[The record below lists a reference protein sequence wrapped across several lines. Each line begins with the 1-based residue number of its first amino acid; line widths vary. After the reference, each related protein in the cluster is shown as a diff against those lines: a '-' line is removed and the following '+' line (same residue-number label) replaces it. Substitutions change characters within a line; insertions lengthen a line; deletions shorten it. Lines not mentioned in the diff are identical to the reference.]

1 MMKKIQTLSGLLALA
16 MLLLFPLLT
25 WAQPPTF
32 GGGTG
37 TGTDPY
43 LISTKAHF
51 EALVKAV
58 QEGESYVGKDFLQTA
73 DIDLENAT
81 FAPFAL
87 RASYIGG
94 YHILSNFSL
103 ELSETTTELAIFAT
117 VAATIFDNVTIK
129 QPAEKKLSQLTKF
142 RIVEQ
147 GYDVSFRNVNA
158 ELNLGTRT
166 TGVSFLFAGY
176 LTNAIVDNCKL
187 SVEIELGA
195 IPTGDIQIQ
204 FLDEASKFLLL
215 NGDLTVSAVKSTEF
229 SGNVN
234 LNASLVDKVECAVL
248 VGNRVV
254 NVTGTGAGAISML
267 NDAAVHDVTDFLL
280 YSSEAYSDVNKVCA
294 TTSSQKFCL
303 GMTEDELK
311 MDVAKAKTIVLEGQ
325 PIYTPTYLTPR
336 FVKGAYPAPR
346 WYRALQRYQRL
357 IPLLN
362 KNTPSTPFEIEDVD
376 DWVIAVDAV
385 SVLQFVKLAADIDFA
400 TYGEVIRH
408 PGKSS
413 GKDFVFDGAG
423 HTIKGLTYNAPEAE
437 KCEKFALFKDGKIRN
452 VVLEGANL
460 SFAMAE
466 DARGD
471 FACLAIM
478 PDELENCTLNNCK
491 LTISSNNTTGINMV
505 SAGLVA
511 SSLVAKGKALGITI
525 NNSEL
530 TVNGKDIYGTLGIA
544 IAKIQSSVPADRQTV
559 AGIVANDIKLTFDSE
574 AESGT
579 FMVQAGGLFGL
590 VAGADVSRCGVSGI
604 IRAKKAGSVVRL
616 GGFSG
621 SIAGGTNIAQCYAK
635 VDVEAMKV
643 NTLGGFV
650 GEAHL
655 YNYKI
660 SDCYAA
666 GILALE
672 EGKDVAGFVSFTDV
686 NSAHTSIENC
696 YVKYD
701 SFIVTS
707 TNTRPFVSYPSTVT
721 DVSDLGSFLKNC
733 YYTIEGYPS
742 GAKPA
747 LLAKANN
754 NMSDVTG
761 FDSWDFKE
769 IWMPWSDAP
778 VLRWEKLVAWQ
789 PEGDGSEAKPY
800 LIATLDN
807 LHWLSENPSIW
818 TRGAHFKQT
827 NDIDASDTKN
837 WNKKGEKSLGFR
849 PIGDATRAFHGT
861 YDGDNKLIRNLFI
874 GADEENVGF
883 FGLVDGGISVLKNIR
898 LENLKIA
905 TSDAAKCVG
914 GLVAQTDMSEVK
926 ITGCHVTLEN
936 LSAGVGTSSVGGFAG
951 YLNNVSVLEQS
962 SATAANTTTAIL
974 AKKGNVGGFVGTLQ
988 ADNGKLEILYTNI
1001 NVEEAEGGMVAAM
1014 GGFVGNM
1021 TGGAGSELQNA
1032 YSHGDIKYRT
1042 PAGKGAFVGSLNG
1055 TGKIL
1060 ATYAV
1065 GKVEDLSGATPVLV
1079 TNAGFGGSKTGGT
1092 LIQNYYLKK
1101 QGEQEITSTVFD
1113 AANMCTALDREK
1125 MQSGNPSDMLGFE
1138 TTVWKFQEGK
1148 YPEFLGNEM
1157 PKMGTVTIEKVGD
1170 DEGEIA
1176 ITVGGVQVTNGG
1188 QYTVG
1193 SVVKIKVTV
1202 YKPQDYA
1209 ATVTVN
1215 NTPLALTHG
1224 EATYVVAEGDNAI
1237 KVAITKV
1244 VKAAVTV
1251 EKVGEDKG
1259 TIAVTIDGTEVTSGN
1274 QYAVGAV
1281 VKIKVTLNDP
1291 ANSVAMVTAN
1301 GVPLAL
1307 THGEATYAVVEGSNA
1322 IKVVIAEGKK
1332 ATVTVEKVGEDKGT
1346 IAVTVD
1352 GTEVV
1357 SGNQYF
1363 VGVVISFKVTIS
1375 DPAKYEAKV
1384 IANGKGIKLTNG
1396 EGTYAIVEGNNAI
1409 KVVIASKSTPTPP
1422 PSAVEDVAFA
1432 NVVVAPNPFAN
1443 QLRIASYELRGEYAL
1458 YNAQGVMVASGVL
1471 EGSETHISTSSF
1483 PAGMYLL
1490 RLRVENG
1497 ATKTYRVVK
1506 Q

>member
-37 TGTDPY
+37 AANDPY

-58 QEGESYVGKDFLQTA
+58 QEGESYAGKDFLQTA

-87 RASYIGG
+87 RASYLGG

-142 RIVEQ
+142 RIVRE

-166 TGVSFLFAGY
+166 TGVSFLFAEY
-176 LTNAIVDNCKL
+176 LTNAVVDNCKL

-254 NVTGTGAGAISML
+254 NVTGTGAGAISMV
-267 NDAAVHDVTDFLL
+267 NDAAVHNVTDFLL
-280 YSSEAYSDVNKVCA
+280 YSSEAYSDINKVCA

-311 MDVAKAKTIVLEGQ
+311 MDVAKAKTIILEGQ

-346 WYRALQRYQRL
+346 WYRALQRYQRM
-357 IPLLN
+357 ISHE
-362 KNTPSTPFEIEDVD
+362 NTPSIPFEIENVD
-376 DWVIAVDAV
+376 DWIIVTEATGA
-385 SVLQFVKLAADIDFA
+385 LQFVKLAADIDFA

-544 IAKIQSSVPADRQTV
+544 IAKIQSSVLPDRQTV

-590 VAGADVSRCGVSGI
+590 VAGADISRCGVSGI
-604 IRAKKAGSVVRL
+604 IRARKAGSVVRL

-672 EGKDVAGFVSFTDV
+672 EGKDVAGFVGFTDV

-807 LHWLSENPSIW
+807 LRWLSENPSIW

-951 YLNNVSVLEQS
+951 YLNNVSILEQS

-988 ADNGKLEILYTNI
+988 ADNGKLEKLYTNI

-1065 GKVEDLSGATPVLV
+1065 GKVEDISGATPVLV

-1092 LIQNYYLKK
+1092 LVQNYYLKK

-1113 AANMCTALDREK
+1113 AVNMCTALDREK
-1125 MQSGNPSDMLGFE
+1125 MQSGNPSDMPGFE

-1244 VKAAVTV
+1244 VKATVTV

-1281 VKIKVTLNDP
+1281 VKIEVTLNAP

-1332 ATVTVEKVGEDKGT
+1332 AMVTVEKVGEDKGT

-1352 GTEVV
+1352 GAEVV
-1357 SGNQYF
+1357 SGNEYF
-1363 VGVVISFKVTIS
+1363 VGVVISFKVTVS
-1375 DPAKYEAKV
+1375 DPAKYEARV

-1432 NVVVAPNPFAN
+1432 NVVVSPNPFAN
-1443 QLRIASYELRGEYAL
+1443 QLRITGYELRGEYAL
-1458 YNAQGVMVASGVL
+1458 YNAQGFMVVSGVL
-1471 EGSETHISTSSF
+1471 DGSETYINTSSF

>member
-1 MMKKIQTLSGLLALA
+1 MMKNVHKLSGLLALA

-37 TGTDPY
+37 AANDPY

-58 QEGESYVGKDFLQTA
+58 QEGESYAGKDFLQTA

-142 RIVEQ
+142 RIVRE
-147 GYDVSFRNVNA
+147 GYDVAFRNVNA
-158 ELNLGTRT
+158 ELNLGMRT
-166 TGVSFLFAGY
+166 AGVSFLFAGN
-176 LTNAIVDNCKL
+176 LTNAVVDNCKL

-204 FLDEASKFLLL
+204 FLDGASQFLLL

-248 VGNRVV
+248 VGKRVV
-254 NVTGTGAGAISML
+254 NVTGTGAGTINMV
-267 NDAAVHDVTDFLL
+267 NDAAVHNVTDFLL
-280 YSSEAYSDVNKVCA
+280 YSSEAYSDINKVCA
-294 TTSSQKFCL
+294 TASSQKFCL

-311 MDVAKAKTIVLEGQ
+311 MDVAKAKTIVLDGQ

-346 WYRALQRYQRL
+346 WYRALQRYQRM
-357 IPLLN
+357 ISHE
-362 KNTPSTPFEIEDVD
+362 NTPSTPFEIENVD
-376 DWVIAVDAV
+376 DWIIVTEATGA
-385 SVLQFVKLAADIDFA
+385 LQFVKLATDIDFA
-400 TYGEVIRH
+400 AYGEVIRH

-423 HTIKGLTYNAPEAE
+423 HTIKGLTYNASEAE

-466 DARGD
+466 DASGD
-471 FACLAIM
+471 FACLAIV
-478 PDELENCTLNNCK
+478 PDGLENCTLNNCK

-643 NTLGGFV
+643 NALGGFV

-655 YNYKI
+655 HNYKI
-660 SDCYAA
+660 SDCYAT
-666 GILALE
+666 GMLALE
-672 EGKDVAGFVSFTDV
+672 EGKDVAGFVGFTDV

-742 GAKPA
+742 SAKPA

-883 FGLVDGGISVLKNIR
+883 FGLVDGGVSVLKNIR

-988 ADNGKLEILYTNI
+988 ADNGKLEKLYTNI
-1001 NVEEAEGGMVAAM
+1001 NVVEAEGSSVNTM
-1014 GGFVGNM
+1014 GGFVGYIS
-1021 TGGAGSELQNA
+1021 GGATTVLQNA
-1032 YSHGDIKYRT
+1032 YSLGNVNFRS
-1042 PAGKGAFVGSLNG
+1042 AGIIGAFVGEVHGTTKIQTTYTAGKVQDING
-1055 TGKIL
+1055 T
-1060 ATYAV
+1060 
-1065 GKVEDLSGATPVLV
+1065 ESVLKPD
-1079 TNAGFGGSKTGGT
+1079 AGFGGVLSGGT
-1092 LIQNYYLKK
+1092 LNKNYYQKK
-1101 QGEQEITSTVFD
+1101 QGDKEITSPNFD
-1113 AANMCTALDREK
+1113 AAGKCTALDKEK
-1125 MQSGNPSDMLGFE
+1125 MQSGNPSDMPGFE
-1138 TTVWKFQEGK
+1138 ATVWKFQEGK

-1157 PKMGTVTIEKVGD
+1157 PKMGTITIEKVGD

-1176 ITVGGVQVTNGG
+1176 ITVGGVEVTNGG
-1188 QYTVG
+1188 QYTVR

-1244 VKAAVTV
+1244 VKA
-1251 EKVGEDKG
+1251 
-1259 TIAVTIDGTEVTSGN
+1259 
-1274 QYAVGAV
+1274 
-1281 VKIKVTLNDP
+1281 
-1291 ANSVAMVTAN
+1291 
-1301 GVPLAL
+1301 
-1307 THGEATYAVVEGSNA
+1307 
-1322 IKVVIAEGKK
+1322 
-1332 ATVTVEKVGEDKGT
+1332 TVTVEKVGEDKGT

-1352 GTEVV
+1352 GAEVV

-1363 VGVVISFKVTIS
+1363 VGVVISFKVTVS
-1375 DPAKYEAKV
+1375 DPAKYEARV

-1458 YNAQGVMVASGVL
+1458 YNAQGFMVVSGVL
-1471 EGSETHISTSSF
+1471 DGSETHINTSSF

>member
-1 MMKKIQTLSGLLALA
+1 MMKNVHKLSGLLALA
-16 MLLLFPLLT
+16 MLLLFPLIT

-37 TGTDPY
+37 TETDPY

-58 QEGESYVGKDFLQTA
+58 QDGESYAGKIFLQTA
-73 DIDLENAT
+73 DIDLENIT
-81 FAPFAL
+81 LAPFAL
-87 RASYIGG
+87 KGDYFGG
-94 YHILSNFSL
+94 YHSISNFSL
-103 ELSETTTELAIFAT
+103 ELSETTTELALFGA
-117 VAATIFDNVTIK
+117 VAATTFDNVTIK

-142 RIVEQ
+142 RIVEN
-147 GYDVSFRNVNA
+147 GYDVAFRNVNA

-166 TGVSFLFAGY
+166 TGISFLFAK
-176 LTNAIVDNCKL
+176 LLSNAVVDNCKL

-204 FLDEASKFLLL
+204 FLDNAIRFLLL
-215 NGDLTVSAVKSTEF
+215 NGDLTVSAVKSSEF
-229 SGNVN
+229 SGSVN
-234 LNASLVDKVECAVL
+234 LNASLVDMVEGAVL
-248 VGNRVV
+248 VGKRVV
-254 NVTGTGAGAISML
+254 NVTGTGAGTINMV
-267 NDAAVHDVTDFLL
+267 NDAAVHNVMYFLL
-280 YSSEAYSDVNKVCA
+280 YSSEAYNDINKVC
-294 TTSSQKFCL
+294 TTASSQKFCL

-311 MDVAKAKTIVLEGQ
+311 MDVAKARTIILDEK
-325 PIYTPTYLTPR
+325 PIYPSTYITPR
-336 FVKGAYPAPR
+336 FMKGEYPAPR
-346 WYRALQRYQRL
+346 WCHALQRYQRL
-357 IPLLN
+357 IPFLN
-362 KNTPSTPFEIEDVD
+362 KNTPSTPFEIENVD
-376 DWVIAVDAV
+376 DWIIVTEATAD
-385 SVLQFVKLAADIDFA
+385 LQFVKLAADIDFA

-408 PGKSS
+408 PGKWS
-413 GKDFVFDGAG
+413 GMDFVFDGAG
-423 HTIKGLTYNAPEAE
+423 HTIKGFTYNAPEEE
-437 KCEKFALFKDGKIRN
+437 KCEEFALFKNGKIRN

-460 SFAMAE
+460 SFAMRN
-466 DARGD
+466 DSRGD

-491 LTISSNNTTGINMV
+491 LTISCNNTTGINMV

-511 SSLVAKGKALGITI
+511 SSLVARGKALGITI

-544 IAKIQSSVPADRQTV
+544 IAKVQSSVPADRQTV

-672 EGKDVAGFVSFTDV
+672 EGKDVAGFVGFTDV

-789 PEGDGSEAKPY
+789 PDGDGSEAKPY

-807 LHWLSENPSIW
+807 LRWLSENPSIW

-936 LSAGVGTSSVGGFAG
+936 LSAGGGTSSVGGFAG
-951 YLNNVSVLEQS
+951 YLNNVSILEQS

-988 ADNGKLEILYTNI
+988 ADNGKLEKLYTNI

-1065 GKVEDLSGATPVLV
+1065 GKVEDISGATPVLV

-1092 LIQNYYLKK
+1092 LVQNYYLKK
-1101 QGEQEITSTVFD
+1101 QGEQEITSTEFD

-1138 TTVWKFQEGK
+1138 ATVWKFQEGK

-1176 ITVGGVQVTNGG
+1176 ITVGGVEVTNGG

-1215 NTPLALTHG
+1215 NTPLALTLG

-1244 VKAAVTV
+1244 VKA
-1251 EKVGEDKG
+1251 
-1259 TIAVTIDGTEVTSGN
+1259 
-1274 QYAVGAV
+1274 
-1281 VKIKVTLNDP
+1281 
-1291 ANSVAMVTAN
+1291 
-1301 GVPLAL
+1301 
-1307 THGEATYAVVEGSNA
+1307 
-1322 IKVVIAEGKK
+1322 
-1332 ATVTVEKVGEDKGT
+1332 TVTVEKVGEDKGT

-1352 GTEVV
+1352 GAEVI

-1363 VGVVISFKVTIS
+1363 VGVVISFKVTVS

-1384 IANGKGIKLTNG
+1384 FANSKGIKLTNG

-1409 KVVIASKSTPTPP
+1409 KVVIATKSTPTPS
-1422 PSAVEDVAFA
+1422 PSAVEDTVFA

-1458 YNAQGVMVASGVL
+1458 YNAQGFMVVSGVL
-1471 EGSETHISTSSF
+1471 DGSETHINTSSF

-1497 ATKTYRVVK
+1497 ATKTYSVVK

>member
-37 TGTDPY
+37 AANDPY

-58 QEGESYVGKDFLQTA
+58 QEGESYAGKDFLQTA

-87 RASYIGG
+87 RASYLGG

-142 RIVEQ
+142 RIVRE

-166 TGVSFLFAGY
+166 TGVSFLFAEY
-176 LTNAIVDNCKL
+176 LTNAVVDNCKL

-254 NVTGTGAGAISML
+254 NVTGTGAGAISMV
-267 NDAAVHDVTDFLL
+267 NDAAVHNVTDFLL
-280 YSSEAYSDVNKVCA
+280 YSSEAYSDINKVCA
-294 TTSSQKFCL
+294 TASSQRFCL

-311 MDVAKAKTIVLEGQ
+311 MDVAKAKTIVLDGQ

-346 WYRALQRYQRL
+346 WYRALQRHQRL
-357 IPLLN
+357 MALE
-362 KNTPSTPFEIEDVD
+362 NTPSTPFEIENVD
-376 DWVIAVDAV
+376 DWIIVTEATGA
-385 SVLQFVKLAADIDFA
+385 LQFVKLAADIDFA

-544 IAKIQSSVPADRQTV
+544 IAKIQSSVLPDRQTV

-643 NTLGGFV
+643 NALGGFV

-655 YNYKI
+655 HNYKI
-660 SDCYAA
+660 SDCYAT
-666 GILALE
+666 GMLALE
-672 EGKDVAGFVSFTDV
+672 EGKDVAGFVGFTDV

-837 WNKKGEKSLGFR
+837 WNKKGAKSLGFR

-951 YLNNVSVLEQS
+951 YLNNVSILEQS

-988 ADNGKLEILYTNI
+988 ADNGKLEKLYTNI

-1065 GKVEDLSGATPVLV
+1065 GKVEDISGATPVLV

-1092 LIQNYYLKK
+1092 LVQNYYLKK

-1113 AANMCTALDREK
+1113 AVNMCTALDREK
-1125 MQSGNPSDMLGFE
+1125 MQSGNPSDMPGFE

-1157 PKMGTVTIEKVGD
+1157 PKMGTITIEKVGD

-1176 ITVGGVQVTNGG
+1176 ITVGGVEVTNGG

-1244 VKAAVTV
+1244 VKATVTV

-1281 VKIKVTLNDP
+1281 VKIEVTLNDP

-1332 ATVTVEKVGEDKGT
+1332 AMVTVEKVGEDKGT

-1352 GTEVV
+1352 GAEVV
-1357 SGNQYF
+1357 SGNEYF
-1363 VGVVISFKVTIS
+1363 VGVVISFKVTVS
-1375 DPAKYEAKV
+1375 DPAKYEARV

-1432 NVVVAPNPFAN
+1432 NVVVSPNPFAN
-1443 QLRIASYELRGEYAL
+1443 QLRITGYELRGEYAL
-1458 YNAQGVMVASGVL
+1458 YNAQGFMVVSGVL
-1471 EGSETHISTSSF
+1471 DSSETHINTSSF

-1490 RLRVENG
+1490 RLRGDNG

>member
-37 TGTDPY
+37 AANDPY

-58 QEGESYVGKDFLQTA
+58 QEGESYAGKDFLQTA

-87 RASYIGG
+87 RASYLGG

-142 RIVEQ
+142 RIVRE

-176 LTNAIVDNCKL
+176 LTNTVVDNCKL

-248 VGNRVV
+248 VGKRVV
-254 NVTGTGAGAISML
+254 NVTGTGAGAISMV
-267 NDAAVHDVTDFLL
+267 NDAAVHNVTDFLL
-280 YSSEAYSDVNKVCA
+280 YSSEAYSDINKVCA
-294 TTSSQKFCL
+294 TASSQRFCL

-311 MDVAKAKTIVLEGQ
+311 MDVAKAKTIILEGQ

-346 WYRALQRYQRL
+346 WYRALQRYQRM
-357 IPLLN
+357 ISHE
-362 KNTPSTPFEIEDVD
+362 NTPSTPFEIENVD
-376 DWVIAVDAV
+376 DWIIVTEATGA
-385 SVLQFVKLAADIDFA
+385 LQFVKLAADIDFA

-530 TVNGKDIYGTLGIA
+530 TINGKDIYGTLGIA
-544 IAKIQSSVPADRQTV
+544 IAKIQSSVLPDRQTV
-559 AGIVANDIKLTFDSE
+559 AGIVANDIKLTFDCE

-672 EGKDVAGFVSFTDV
+672 EGKDVAGFVGFTDV

-789 PEGDGSEAKPY
+789 PDGDGSEAKPY

-807 LHWLSENPSIW
+807 LRWLSENPSIW

-988 ADNGKLEILYTNI
+988 ADNGKLEKLYTNI
-1001 NVEEAEGGMVAAM
+1001 NVVEAEGSSVNTM
-1014 GGFVGNM
+1014 GGFVGHIS
-1021 TGGAGSELQNA
+1021 GGATTVLQNA
-1032 YSHGDIKYRT
+1032 YSLGNVNFRS
-1042 PAGKGAFVGSLNG
+1042 AGIIGAFVGEVHGTTKIQTTYTAGKVQDING
-1055 TGKIL
+1055 T
-1060 ATYAV
+1060 
-1065 GKVEDLSGATPVLV
+1065 ESVLKPD
-1079 TNAGFGGSKTGGT
+1079 AGFGGALSGGT
-1092 LIQNYYLKK
+1092 LSKNYYQKK
-1101 QGEQEITSTVFD
+1101 QGDKEITSPNFD
-1113 AANMCTALDREK
+1113 AAGKCTALDKEK
-1125 MQSGNPSDMLGFE
+1125 MQSGNPSDMPGFE

-1157 PKMGTVTIEKVGD
+1157 PKMGTITIEKVGD

-1244 VKAAVTV
+1244 V
-1251 EKVGEDKG
+1251 
-1259 TIAVTIDGTEVTSGN
+1259 
-1274 QYAVGAV
+1274 
-1281 VKIKVTLNDP
+1281 
-1291 ANSVAMVTAN
+1291 
-1301 GVPLAL
+1301 
-1307 THGEATYAVVEGSNA
+1307 
-1322 IKVVIAEGKK
+1322 K

>member
-37 TGTDPY
+37 AANDPY

-58 QEGESYVGKDFLQTA
+58 QEGESYAGKDFLQTA

-142 RIVEQ
+142 RIVRE

-166 TGVSFLFAGY
+166 TGVSFLFAEY
-176 LTNAIVDNCKL
+176 LTNAVVDNCKL

-248 VGNRVV
+248 VGKRVV
-254 NVTGTGAGAISML
+254 NVTGTGAGAISMV
-267 NDAAVHDVTDFLL
+267 NDAAVHNVTDFLL
-280 YSSEAYSDVNKVCA
+280 YSSEAYSDINKVCA

-311 MDVAKAKTIVLEGQ
+311 MDVAKAKTIILEGQ

-346 WYRALQRYQRL
+346 WYRALQRYQRM
-357 IPLLN
+357 ISHE
-362 KNTPSTPFEIEDVD
+362 NTPSIPFEIENVD
-376 DWVIAVDAV
+376 DWIIVTEATGA
-385 SVLQFVKLAADIDFA
+385 LQFVKLAADIDFA

-491 LTISSNNTTGINMV
+491 LTISCNNNTGINMV

-559 AGIVANDIKLTFDSE
+559 AGIVANDIKLTFDCE

-672 EGKDVAGFVSFTDV
+672 EGKDVAGFVGFTDV

-807 LHWLSENPSIW
+807 LRWLSENPSIW

-951 YLNNVSVLEQS
+951 YLNNVSILEQS

-988 ADNGKLEILYTNI
+988 ADNGKLEKLYTNI

-1032 YSHGDIKYRT
+1032 YSHGDIKFRT

-1065 GKVEDLSGATPVLV
+1065 GKVEDISGATPVLV

-1092 LIQNYYLKK
+1092 LVQNYYLKK

-1113 AANMCTALDREK
+1113 AVNMCTALDREK
-1125 MQSGNPSDMLGFE
+1125 MQSGNPSDMPGFE
-1138 TTVWKFQEGK
+1138 ITVWKFQEGK

-1157 PKMGTVTIEKVGD
+1157 PKMGTITIEKVGD

-1244 VKAAVTV
+1244 VKATVTV

-1363 VGVVISFKVTIS
+1363 VGVVISFKVTVS
-1375 DPAKYEAKV
+1375 DPAKYEARV

-1422 PSAVEDVAFA
+1422 PSVVEDIVFA

-1458 YNAQGVMVASGVL
+1458 YNAQGFMVVSGVL
-1471 EGSETHISTSSF
+1471 DGSETHINTSSF

>member
-1 MMKKIQTLSGLLALA
+1 MMKNVHKLSGLLALA

-37 TGTDPY
+37 AANDPY

-58 QEGESYVGKDFLQTA
+58 QEGESYAGKDFLQTA

-142 RIVEQ
+142 RIVRE

-166 TGVSFLFAGY
+166 TGVSFLFAEY
-176 LTNAIVDNCKL
+176 LTNAVVDNCKL

-248 VGNRVV
+248 VGKRVV
-254 NVTGTGAGAISML
+254 NVTGTGVGAISMV
-267 NDAAVHDVTDFLL
+267 NDAAVHNVTDFLL
-280 YSSEAYSDVNKVCA
+280 YSSEAYSDINKVCA

-311 MDVAKAKTIVLEGQ
+311 MDVAKAKTIILEGQ

-346 WYRALQRYQRL
+346 WYRALQRYQRM
-357 IPLLN
+357 ISHE
-362 KNTPSTPFEIEDVD
+362 NTPSIPFEIENVD
-376 DWVIAVDAV
+376 DWIIVTEATGA
-385 SVLQFVKLAADIDFA
+385 LQFVKLAADIDFA

-559 AGIVANDIKLTFDSE
+559 AGIVANDINLTFDSE

-643 NTLGGFV
+643 NALGGFV

-655 YNYKI
+655 HNYKI

-666 GILALE
+666 GILVLE
-672 EGKDVAGFVSFTDV
+672 EGKDVAGFVGFTDV

-807 LHWLSENPSIW
+807 LRWLSENPSIW

-988 ADNGKLEILYTNI
+988 ADNGKLEKLYTNI
-1001 NVEEAEGGMVAAM
+1001 NVVEAEGSSVNTM
-1014 GGFVGNM
+1014 GGFVGYIS
-1021 TGGAGSELQNA
+1021 GGATTVLQNA
-1032 YSHGDIKYRT
+1032 YSLGNVNFRS
-1042 PAGKGAFVGSLNG
+1042 AGIIGAFVGEVHGTTKIQTTYTAGKVQDING
-1055 TGKIL
+1055 T
-1060 ATYAV
+1060 
-1065 GKVEDLSGATPVLV
+1065 ESVLKPD
-1079 TNAGFGGSKTGGT
+1079 AGFGGALSGGT
-1092 LIQNYYLKK
+1092 LSKNYYQKK
-1101 QGEQEITSTVFD
+1101 QGDKEITSPNFD
-1113 AANMCTALDREK
+1113 AAGKCTALDKEK
-1125 MQSGNPSDMLGFE
+1125 MQSGNPSDMPGFE

-1157 PKMGTVTIEKVGD
+1157 PKMGTITIEKVGD

-1244 VKAAVTV
+1244 VKATVTV

-1322 IKVVIAEGKK
+1322 IKVVIA
-1332 ATVTVEKVGEDKGT
+1332 
-1346 IAVTVD
+1346 
-1352 GTEVV
+1352 
-1357 SGNQYF
+1357 
-1363 VGVVISFKVTIS
+1363 
-1375 DPAKYEAKV
+1375 
-1384 IANGKGIKLTNG
+1384 
-1396 EGTYAIVEGNNAI
+1396 
-1409 KVVIASKSTPTPP
+1409 SKSTPTPP

-1432 NVVVAPNPFAN
+1432 NVVVSPNPFAN
-1443 QLRIASYELRGEYAL
+1443 QLRITGYELRGEYAL
-1458 YNAQGVMVASGVL
+1458 YNAQGFMVVSGVL
-1471 EGSETHISTSSF
+1471 DGSETHINTSSF

>member
-1 MMKKIQTLSGLLALA
+1 MMKNVHKLSGLLALA

-37 TGTDPY
+37 AANDPY

-58 QEGESYVGKDFLQTA
+58 QEGESYAGKDFLQTA

-142 RIVEQ
+142 RIVRE
-147 GYDVSFRNVNA
+147 GYNVSFRNVNA

-166 TGVSFLFAGY
+166 TGVSFLFAEY
-176 LTNAIVDNCKL
+176 LTNAVVDKCKL

-248 VGNRVV
+248 VGKRVV
-254 NVTGTGAGAISML
+254 NVTGTGVGAISMV
-267 NDAAVHDVTDFLL
+267 NDAAVHNVTDFLL
-280 YSSEAYSDVNKVCA
+280 YSSEAYSDINKVCA

-311 MDVAKAKTIVLEGQ
+311 MDVAKAKTIILEGQ

-346 WYRALQRYQRL
+346 WYRALQRYQRM
-357 IPLLN
+357 ISHE
-362 KNTPSTPFEIEDVD
+362 NTPSIPFEIENVD
-376 DWVIAVDAV
+376 DWIIVTEATGA
-385 SVLQFVKLAADIDFA
+385 LQFVKLAADIDFA

-460 SFAMAE
+460 SFVMAE

-559 AGIVANDIKLTFDSE
+559 AGIVANDINLTFDSE

-643 NTLGGFV
+643 NALGGFV

-655 YNYKI
+655 HNYKI

-666 GILALE
+666 GILVLE
-672 EGKDVAGFVSFTDV
+672 EGKDVAGFVGFTDV

-789 PEGDGSEAKPY
+789 PDGDGSEAKPY

-807 LHWLSENPSIW
+807 LRWLSENPSIW

-988 ADNGKLEILYTNI
+988 ADNGKLEKLYTNI
-1001 NVEEAEGGMVAAM
+1001 NVVEAEGSSVNTM
-1014 GGFVGNM
+1014 GGFVGYIS
-1021 TGGAGSELQNA
+1021 GGATTVLQNA
-1032 YSHGDIKYRT
+1032 YSLGNVNFRS
-1042 PAGKGAFVGSLNG
+1042 AGIIGAFVGEVHGTTKIQTTYTAGKVQDING
-1055 TGKIL
+1055 T
-1060 ATYAV
+1060 
-1065 GKVEDLSGATPVLV
+1065 ESVLKPD
-1079 TNAGFGGSKTGGT
+1079 AGFGGALSGGT
-1092 LIQNYYLKK
+1092 LSKNYYQKK
-1101 QGEQEITSTVFD
+1101 QGDKEITSPNFD
-1113 AANMCTALDREK
+1113 AAGKCTALDKEK
-1125 MQSGNPSDMLGFE
+1125 MQSGNPSDMPGFE

-1157 PKMGTVTIEKVGD
+1157 PKMGTITIEKVGD

-1244 VKAAVTV
+1244 VKATVTV

-1322 IKVVIAEGKK
+1322 IKVVIA
-1332 ATVTVEKVGEDKGT
+1332 
-1346 IAVTVD
+1346 
-1352 GTEVV
+1352 
-1357 SGNQYF
+1357 
-1363 VGVVISFKVTIS
+1363 
-1375 DPAKYEAKV
+1375 
-1384 IANGKGIKLTNG
+1384 
-1396 EGTYAIVEGNNAI
+1396 
-1409 KVVIASKSTPTPP
+1409 SKSTPTPP

-1432 NVVVAPNPFAN
+1432 NVVVSPNPFAN
-1443 QLRIASYELRGEYAL
+1443 QLRITGYELRGEYAL
-1458 YNAQGVMVASGVL
+1458 YNAQGFMVVSGVL
-1471 EGSETHISTSSF
+1471 DGSETHINTSSF

>member
-1 MMKKIQTLSGLLALA
+1 MMKNVHKLSGLLALA

-37 TGTDPY
+37 AANDPY

-58 QEGESYVGKDFLQTA
+58 QEGESYAGKDFLQTA

-142 RIVEQ
+142 RIVRE
-147 GYDVSFRNVNA
+147 GYNVSFRNVNA

-166 TGVSFLFAGY
+166 TGVSFLFAEY
-176 LTNAIVDNCKL
+176 LTNAVVDKCKL

-254 NVTGTGAGAISML
+254 NVTGTGAGAISMV
-267 NDAAVHDVTDFLL
+267 NDAAVHNVTDFLL
-280 YSSEAYSDVNKVCA
+280 YSSEAYSDINKVCA

-311 MDVAKAKTIVLEGQ
+311 MDVAKAKTIILEGQ

-346 WYRALQRYQRL
+346 WYRALQRYQRM
-357 IPLLN
+357 ISHE
-362 KNTPSTPFEIEDVD
+362 NTPSTPFEIENVD
-376 DWVIAVDAV
+376 DWIIVTEATGA
-385 SVLQFVKLAADIDFA
+385 LQFVKLAADIDFA
-400 TYGEVIRH
+400 AYGEVIRH

-423 HTIKGLTYNAPEAE
+423 HTIKGLTYNASEAE

-544 IAKIQSSVPADRQTV
+544 IAKIQSSVLPDRQTV

-643 NTLGGFV
+643 NALGGFV

-655 YNYKI
+655 HNYKI

-666 GILALE
+666 GILVLE
-672 EGKDVAGFVSFTDV
+672 EGKDVAGFVGFTDV

-789 PEGDGSEAKPY
+789 PDGDGSEAKPY

-807 LHWLSENPSIW
+807 LRWLSENPSIW

-988 ADNGKLEILYTNI
+988 ADNGKLEKLYTNI
-1001 NVEEAEGGMVAAM
+1001 NVVEAEGSSVNTM
-1014 GGFVGNM
+1014 GGFVGYIS
-1021 TGGAGSELQNA
+1021 GGATTVLQNA
-1032 YSHGDIKYRT
+1032 YSLGNVNFRS
-1042 PAGKGAFVGSLNG
+1042 AGIIGAFVGEVHGTTKIQTTYTAGKVQDING
-1055 TGKIL
+1055 T
-1060 ATYAV
+1060 
-1065 GKVEDLSGATPVLV
+1065 ESVLKPD
-1079 TNAGFGGSKTGGT
+1079 AGFGGALSGGT
-1092 LIQNYYLKK
+1092 LSKNYYQKK
-1101 QGEQEITSTVFD
+1101 QGDKEITSPNFD
-1113 AANMCTALDREK
+1113 AAGKCTALDKEK
-1125 MQSGNPSDMLGFE
+1125 MQSGNPSDMPGFE

-1157 PKMGTVTIEKVGD
+1157 PKMGTITIEKVGD

-1244 VKAAVTV
+1244 VKATVTV

-1322 IKVVIAEGKK
+1322 IKVVIA
-1332 ATVTVEKVGEDKGT
+1332 
-1346 IAVTVD
+1346 
-1352 GTEVV
+1352 
-1357 SGNQYF
+1357 
-1363 VGVVISFKVTIS
+1363 
-1375 DPAKYEAKV
+1375 
-1384 IANGKGIKLTNG
+1384 
-1396 EGTYAIVEGNNAI
+1396 
-1409 KVVIASKSTPTPP
+1409 SKSTPTPP

-1432 NVVVAPNPFAN
+1432 NVVVSPNPFAN
-1443 QLRIASYELRGEYAL
+1443 QLRITGYELRGEYAL
-1458 YNAQGVMVASGVL
+1458 YNAQGFMVVSGVL
-1471 EGSETHISTSSF
+1471 DGSETHINTSSF

>member
-37 TGTDPY
+37 AVNDPY

-58 QEGESYVGKDFLQTA
+58 QEGESYAGKDFLQTA

-142 RIVEQ
+142 RIVRE

-166 TGVSFLFAGY
+166 TGVSFLFAEY
-176 LTNAIVDNCKL
+176 LTNAVVDNCKL

-254 NVTGTGAGAISML
+254 NVTGTGAGAISMV
-267 NDAAVHDVTDFLL
+267 NDAAVHNVTDFLL
-280 YSSEAYSDVNKVCA
+280 YSSEAYSDINKVCA
-294 TTSSQKFCL
+294 TASSQRFCL

-311 MDVAKAKTIVLEGQ
+311 MDVAKAKTIVLDGQ

-346 WYRALQRYQRL
+346 WYRALQRHQRL
-357 IPLLN
+357 MALE
-362 KNTPSTPFEIEDVD
+362 NTPSTPFEIENVD
-376 DWVIAVDAV
+376 DWIIVTEATGA
-385 SVLQFVKLAADIDFA
+385 LQFVKLATDIDFA
-400 TYGEVIRH
+400 AYGEVIRH

-544 IAKIQSSVPADRQTV
+544 IAKIQSSVLPDRQTV

-590 VAGADVSRCGVSGI
+590 VAGADISRCGVSGI
-604 IRAKKAGSVVRL
+604 IRARKAGSVVRL

-666 GILALE
+666 GILVLE
-672 EGKDVAGFVSFTDV
+672 EGKDVAGFVGFTDV

-707 TNTRPFVSYPSTVT
+707 TNTRPFVSYPSIVT
-721 DVSDLGSFLKNC
+721 DVSHLGSFLKNC

-769 IWMPWSDAP
+769 IWMPLSDAP

-807 LHWLSENPSIW
+807 LRWLSENPSIW
-818 TRGAHFKQT
+818 IRGAHFKQT

-837 WNKKGEKSLGFR
+837 WNKKGAKSLGFR

-861 YDGDNKLIRNLFI
+861 YDGGNKLIRNLFI

-883 FGLVDGGISVLKNIR
+883 FGLVDGGVSVLKNIR
-898 LENLKIA
+898 LENLTIA
-905 TSDAAKCVG
+905 AGDAAKCVG

-926 ITGCHVTLEN
+926 ITGCHITLEN

-988 ADNGKLEILYTNI
+988 ADNGKLEKLYTNI
-1001 NVEEAEGGMVAAM
+1001 NVVEAEGSSVNTM
-1014 GGFVGNM
+1014 GGFVGYIS
-1021 TGGAGSELQNA
+1021 GGATTVLQNA
-1032 YSHGDIKYRT
+1032 YSLGNVNFRS
-1042 PAGKGAFVGSLNG
+1042 AGIIGAFVGEVHGTTKIQTTYTAGKVQDING
-1055 TGKIL
+1055 T
-1060 ATYAV
+1060 
-1065 GKVEDLSGATPVLV
+1065 ESVLKPD
-1079 TNAGFGGSKTGGT
+1079 AGFGGALSGGT
-1092 LIQNYYLKK
+1092 LSKNYYQKK
-1101 QGEQEITSTVFD
+1101 QGDKEITSPNFD
-1113 AANMCTALDREK
+1113 AAGKCTALDKEK
-1125 MQSGNPSDMLGFE
+1125 MQSGNPSDMPGFE

-1157 PKMGTVTIEKVGD
+1157 PKMGTITIEKVGD

-1224 EATYVVAEGDNAI
+1224 EATYVVVEGDNAI

-1332 ATVTVEKVGEDKGT
+1332 AMVTVEKVGEDKGT

-1352 GTEVV
+1352 GAEVV
-1357 SGNQYF
+1357 SGNEYF
-1363 VGVVISFKVTIS
+1363 VGVVISFKVTVS
-1375 DPAKYEAKV
+1375 DPTKYEARV

-1432 NVVVAPNPFAN
+1432 NVVVSPNPFAN
-1443 QLRIASYELRGEYAL
+1443 QLRITGYELRGEYAL
-1458 YNAQGVMVASGVL
+1458 YNAQGFMVVSGVL
-1471 EGSETHISTSSF
+1471 DGSETHINTSSF

>member
-1 MMKKIQTLSGLLALA
+1 MMKNVHKLSGLLALA

-37 TGTDPY
+37 TETDPY

-87 RASYIGG
+87 RASYLGG

-142 RIVEQ
+142 RIVRE

-166 TGVSFLFAGY
+166 TGVSFLFAEY
-176 LTNAIVDNCKL
+176 LTNAVVDNCKL

-248 VGNRVV
+248 VGKRVV
-254 NVTGTGAGAISML
+254 NVTGTGAGAISMV
-267 NDAAVHDVTDFLL
+267 NDAAVHNVMDFLL
-280 YSSEAYSDVNKVCA
+280 YSSEAYSDINKVCA
-294 TTSSQKFCL
+294 TASSQRFCL

-311 MDVAKAKTIVLEGQ
+311 MDVAKAKTIVLDGQ

-346 WYRALQRYQRL
+346 WYRALQRHQRL
-357 IPLLN
+357 MALE
-362 KNTPSTPFEIEDVD
+362 NTPSTPFEIENVD
-376 DWVIAVDAV
+376 DWIIVTEATGA
-385 SVLQFVKLAADIDFA
+385 LQFVKLAADIDFA

-491 LTISSNNTTGINMV
+491 LTISSNNATGINMV

-544 IAKIQSSVPADRQTV
+544 IAKIQSSVLPDRQTV

-643 NTLGGFV
+643 NALGGFV

-655 YNYKI
+655 HNYKI

-672 EGKDVAGFVSFTDV
+672 EGKDVAGFVGFTDV

-696 YVKYD
+696 YVKYN

-707 TNTRPFVSYPSTVT
+707 PNTRPFVSYPSIVT
-721 DVSDLGSFLKNC
+721 DVSHLGSFLKNC

-769 IWMPWSDAP
+769 IWMLLSDAP

-807 LHWLSENPSIW
+807 LRWLSENPSIW

-883 FGLVDGGISVLKNIR
+883 FGLVDGGVSVLKNIR
-898 LENLKIA
+898 LENLTIA
-905 TSDAAKCVG
+905 AGDAAKCVG

-951 YLNNVSVLEQS
+951 YLNSVSILEQS

-988 ADNGKLEILYTNI
+988 ADNGKLEKLYTNI
-1001 NVEEAEGGMVAAM
+1001 NVVEAEGSSVNTM
-1014 GGFVGNM
+1014 GGFVGYIS
-1021 TGGAGSELQNA
+1021 GGATTVLQNA
-1032 YSHGDIKYRT
+1032 YSLGNVNFRS
-1042 PAGKGAFVGSLNG
+1042 AGIIGAFVGEVHGTTKIQTTYTAGKVQDING
-1055 TGKIL
+1055 T
-1060 ATYAV
+1060 
-1065 GKVEDLSGATPVLV
+1065 ESVLKLD
-1079 TNAGFGGSKTGGT
+1079 AGFGGALSGGT
-1092 LIQNYYLKK
+1092 LSKNYYQKK
-1101 QGEQEITSTVFD
+1101 QGDKEITSPNFD
-1113 AANMCTALDREK
+1113 AAGKCTALDKEK
-1125 MQSGNPSDMLGFE
+1125 MQSGNPSDMPGFE

-1157 PKMGTVTIEKVGD
+1157 PKMGTVT
-1170 DEGEIA
+1170 
-1176 ITVGGVQVTNGG
+1176 
-1188 QYTVG
+1188 
-1193 SVVKIKVTV
+1193 
-1202 YKPQDYA
+1202 
-1209 ATVTVN
+1209 
-1215 NTPLALTHG
+1215 
-1224 EATYVVAEGDNAI
+1224 
-1237 KVAITKV
+1237 
-1244 VKAAVTV
+1244 
-1251 EKVGEDKG
+1251 
-1259 TIAVTIDGTEVTSGN
+1259 
-1274 QYAVGAV
+1274 
-1281 VKIKVTLNDP
+1281 
-1291 ANSVAMVTAN
+1291 
-1301 GVPLAL
+1301 
-1307 THGEATYAVVEGSNA
+1307 
-1322 IKVVIAEGKK
+1322 
-1332 ATVTVEKVGEDKGT
+1332 VEKVGEDKGT

-1352 GTEVV
+1352 GAEVV

-1384 IANGKGIKLTNG
+1384 FANGKGIKLTNG

-1443 QLRIASYELRGEYAL
+1443 QLRITSYELRGEYAL
-1458 YNAQGVMVASGVL
+1458 YNAQGFMVVSGVL
-1471 EGSETHISTSSF
+1471 DGSETYINTSSF

>member
-1 MMKKIQTLSGLLALA
+1 MMKKIQTLSGLLVLA
-16 MLLLFPLLT
+16 MLLLLPLLT

-37 TGTDPY
+37 EEGNPY

-58 QEGESYVGKDFLQTA
+58 QEGESYAGKDFLQTA
-73 DIDLENAT
+73 DIDLENIT
-81 FAPFAL
+81 LAPFAL
-87 RASYIGG
+87 KGDYFGG
-94 YHILSNFSL
+94 FHILSNFSL
-103 ELSETTTELAIFAT
+103 ELSETTTDVVLFNEMSAT
-117 VAATIFDNVTIK
+117 VFDNVTIK
-129 QPAEKKLSQLTKF
+129 HPAEKKLSQLTKF
-142 RIVEQ
+142 RIAEQ
-147 GYDVSFRNVNA
+147 VYDVAFRNVKA
-158 ELNLGTRT
+158 ELNFGMRT
-166 TGVSFLFAGY
+166 AGVSFLFAKNF
-176 LTNAIVDNCKL
+176 TNVAIDNCKL
-187 SVEIELGA
+187 SAEIELGA
-195 IPTGDIQIQ
+195 MPTGDIQIQ
-204 FLDEASKFLLL
+204 FAEKSLYFLLL
-215 NGDLTVSAVKSTEF
+215 NGDLTVSVVKGAEF
-229 SGNVN
+229 AGNVN
-234 LNASLVDKVECAVL
+234 LNASLVSKIESAAL
-248 VGNRVV
+248 VGKRAV
-254 NVTGTGAGAISML
+254 NITGAGAGTINL
-267 NDAAVHDVTDFLL
+267 VNDAAVHNVMNFLL
-280 YSSEAYSDVNKVCA
+280 YSSEAYSDINKVCA
-294 TTSSQKFCL
+294 TASSQKVCL

-311 MDVAKAKTIVLEGQ
+311 MDAAKVKTIVLKGQ
-325 PIYTPTYLTPR
+325 PIYTPSSIAPR
-336 FVKGAYPAPR
+336 FMKGAYPAPR
-346 WYRALQRYQRL
+346 WYRSYQRYQRL
-357 IPLLN
+357 IPFLN

-376 DWVIAVDAV
+376 DWVIAVDAA

-400 TYGEVIRH
+400 AYGEVIRH

-437 KCEKFALFKDGKIRN
+437 RCETFALFEDGKIRN

-466 DARGD
+466 GDSGD

-491 LTISSNNTTGINMV
+491 LTISCNNTTGINMV

-530 TVNGKDIYGTLGIA
+530 TVNGKDIYGTFGIA

-660 SDCYAA
+660 SNCYAA

-672 EGKDVAGFVSFTDV
+672 EGKDVAGFVGFTDV

-789 PEGDGSEAKPY
+789 PDGDGSEAKPY

-807 LHWLSENPSIW
+807 LRWLSENPSIW

-898 LENLKIA
+898 LENLKIVA
-905 TSDAAKCVG
+905 GDAAKCVG
-914 GLVAQTDMSEVK
+914 GLVAQTDMSKVK

-988 ADNGKLEILYTNI
+988 ADNGKLEKLYTNI

-1065 GKVEDLSGATPVLV
+1065 GKVEDISGATPVLV

-1092 LIQNYYLKK
+1092 LVQNYYLKK

-1138 TTVWKFQEGK
+1138 ATVWKFQEGK

-1157 PKMGTVTIEKVGD
+1157 PKMGTITI
-1170 DEGEIA
+1170 
-1176 ITVGGVQVTNGG
+1176 
-1188 QYTVG
+1188 
-1193 SVVKIKVTV
+1193 
-1202 YKPQDYA
+1202 
-1209 ATVTVN
+1209 
-1215 NTPLALTHG
+1215 
-1224 EATYVVAEGDNAI
+1224 
-1237 KVAITKV
+1237 
-1244 VKAAVTV
+1244 

-1307 THGEATYAVVEGSNA
+1307 THGEATYAVVEGDNT

-1352 GTEVV
+1352 GAEVI

-1363 VGVVISFKVTIS
+1363 VGVVISFKVTVS

-1384 IANGKGIKLTNG
+1384 FANSKGIKLTNG

-1409 KVVIASKSTPTPP
+1409 KVVIATKSTPTPP
-1422 PSAVEDVAFA
+1422 PSAVEDIVFA

-1458 YNAQGVMVASGVL
+1458 YNAQGFMVVSGVL
-1471 EGSETHISTSSF
+1471 DGSETHINTSSF

-1497 ATKTYRVVK
+1497 ATKTYSVVK

>member
-37 TGTDPY
+37 AANDPY

-58 QEGESYVGKDFLQTA
+58 QEGESYAGKDFLQTA

-87 RASYIGG
+87 RASYLGG

-142 RIVEQ
+142 RIVRE

-166 TGVSFLFAGY
+166 TGVSFLFAEY
-176 LTNAIVDNCKL
+176 LTNAVVDNCKL

-254 NVTGTGAGAISML
+254 NVTGTGAGAISMV
-267 NDAAVHDVTDFLL
+267 NDAAVHNVTDFLL
-280 YSSEAYSDVNKVCA
+280 YSSEAYSDINKVCA
-294 TTSSQKFCL
+294 TASSQRFCL

-311 MDVAKAKTIVLEGQ
+311 MDVAKAKTIVLDGQ

-346 WYRALQRYQRL
+346 WYRALQRHQRL
-357 IPLLN
+357 MALE
-362 KNTPSTPFEIEDVD
+362 NTPSTPFEIENVD
-376 DWVIAVDAV
+376 DWIIVTEATGA
-385 SVLQFVKLAADIDFA
+385 LQFVKLAADIDFA

-672 EGKDVAGFVSFTDV
+672 EGKDVAGFVGFTDV

-837 WNKKGEKSLGFR
+837 WNKKGAKSLGFR

-861 YDGDNKLIRNLFI
+861 YDGGNKLIRNLFI

-883 FGLVDGGISVLKNIR
+883 FGLVDGGVSVLKNIR

-988 ADNGKLEILYTNI
+988 ADNGKLEKLYTNI
-1001 NVEEAEGGMVAAM
+1001 NVVEAEGSSVNTM
-1014 GGFVGNM
+1014 GGFVGYIS
-1021 TGGAGSELQNA
+1021 GGATTVLQNA
-1032 YSHGDIKYRT
+1032 YSLGNVNFRS
-1042 PAGKGAFVGSLNG
+1042 AGIIGAFVGEVHGTTKIQTTYTAGKVQDING
-1055 TGKIL
+1055 T
-1060 ATYAV
+1060 
-1065 GKVEDLSGATPVLV
+1065 ESVLKPD
-1079 TNAGFGGSKTGGT
+1079 AGFGGVLSGGT
-1092 LIQNYYLKK
+1092 LNKNYYQKK
-1101 QGEQEITSTVFD
+1101 QGDKEITSPNFD
-1113 AANMCTALDREK
+1113 AAGKCTALDKEK
-1125 MQSGNPSDMLGFE
+1125 MQSGNPSDMPGFE

-1157 PKMGTVTIEKVGD
+1157 PKMGTITIEKVGD

-1176 ITVGGVQVTNGG
+1176 ITVGGVEVTNGG

-1215 NTPLALTHG
+1215 NT
-1224 EATYVVAEGDNAI
+1224 
-1237 KVAITKV
+1237 
-1244 VKAAVTV
+1244 
-1251 EKVGEDKG
+1251 
-1259 TIAVTIDGTEVTSGN
+1259 
-1274 QYAVGAV
+1274 
-1281 VKIKVTLNDP
+1281 
-1291 ANSVAMVTAN
+1291 
-1301 GVPLAL
+1301 PLAL

-1352 GTEVV
+1352 GAEVV

-1363 VGVVISFKVTIS
+1363 VGVVISFKVTVS
-1375 DPAKYEAKV
+1375 DPTKYEARV

-1432 NVVVAPNPFAN
+1432 NVVVSPNPFAN
-1443 QLRIASYELRGEYAL
+1443 QLRITGYELRGEYAL
-1458 YNAQGVMVASGVL
+1458 YNAQGFMVVSGVL
-1471 EGSETHISTSSF
+1471 DGSETHINTSF